1 MFTTTTKV
9 IIGFAIGAIVGGA
22 VIYVGLSDE
31 VRTTAALSAE
41 LARSSSILSQS
52 NQPPLPPCPPP
63 PDPQTNCMTPEQLQM
78 WQQAQQQQQQPPPVQ
93 NPDPNQT
100 QQQPNTGSNQYQP
113 PTGQPD
119 QNGQYPPGTPQPTN
133 GQNPNP
139 NPNQGPPNGQQG
151 QPGQFGPNGQPGQPF
166 NAASTNIGK
175 PPPLNF
181 QQPAGLQD
189 PDKCFREKGG
199 EALVAA
205 MRSGQMSPAQAASAG
220 SCFMGNFNNS
230 GGGQG
235 QPGQGGPNG
244 QPGQPFGQMSI
255 LSGDFMR
262 TMSNVKPPANDCV
275 AKIAGSDVADKM
287 FGQGI
292 AMDPETS
299 KKVMAAGCF
308 GPPPGG
314 AGQPGPNGQQGAPGR
329 QFAGPPLEVVDCL
342 NKIAGNG
349 DIQSGKRVPTAAEFS
364 AGQACYAKAGATPFF
379 VPPGQVSENSPLSL
393 CAKAVIGVTDIS
405 KITPNSLTKDQKQ
418 RMRACYAPTGDQ
430 AMANTQPSLPQE
442 AADCVKKIMGEEAFA
457 QVSTGKLEPTAAQRK
472 EVGAACFQRK
482 AGLSKIAEL
491 SEAAVPLTQTQALM
505 ADVDSELVAEPTVE
519 PPTTEEVA
527 ANPDESTF
535 ELTGELGVD
544 VESVDIYYNSDATIV
559 TAETKTDDS
568 GKKSWTTNVAY
579 SSLDQDE
586 KHTLYALV
594 TNSDGT
600 TVRSP
605 LVAFAAEAKDSE
617 SAGTA
622 GTSSRN
628 MMILYG
634 GLGALVLTIIGF
646 VIARRRHKAV

>member
-1 MFTTTTKV
+1 MQLSTITRV
-9 IIGFAIGAIVGGA
+9 VVGFAFGA
-22 VIYVGLSDE
+22 VIGGGVISAISNLNYSTEQL
-31 VRTTAALSAE
+31 TTE
-41 LARSSSILSQS
+41 LAHSTIVSQTNS
-52 NQPPLPPCPPP
+52 PPFPPCPPP
-63 PDPQTNCMTPEQLQM
+63 PEPQTNCMTTEQLQM
-78 WQQAQQQQQQPPPVQ
+78 WQQAQQQQPPPQQPPPPNQ
-93 NPDPNQT
+93 NPDPNQ
-100 QQQPNTGSNQYQP
+100 QP
-113 PTGQPD
+113 PTGGQNPPPTNQNPD
-119 QNGQYPPGTPQPTN
+119 PNQQQNGQTGQPNPNQQPPTN
-133 GQNPNP
+133 GQNP
-139 NPNQGPPNGQQG
+139 PP
-151 QPGQFGPNGQPGQPF
+151 PGSQPGQPF
-166 NAASTNIGK
+166 QPQNAASQYQG
-175 PPPLNF
+175 PPPNLNLSF

-235 QPGQGGPNG
+235 QPGQPGGNG

-275 AKIAGSDVADKM
+275 AKIAGADVADKM
-287 FGQGI
+287 FGQGV

-314 AGQPGPNGQQGAPGR
+314 TGQPGPNGQPGAPGR

-342 NKIAGNG
+342 NKIPGNG
-349 DIQSGKRVPTAAEFS
+349 DIQSGKRVPTTAEFS

-405 KITPNSLTKDQKQ
+405 KITPNSLTREQKQ

-457 QVSTGKLEPTAAQRK
+457 QVSTGKLEPSAEQRK
-472 EVGAACFQRK
+472 NVASTCFQRK
-482 AGLSKIAEL
+482 TGLSKIAEL

-505 ADVDSELVAEPTVE
+505 ADVDSTLIPEPEVVA
-519 PPTTEEVA
+519 PTTTEVA
-527 ANPDESTF
+527 ADPDEASF
-535 ELTGELGVD
+535 ELTGTLGDGAD
-544 VESVDIYYNSDATIV
+544 VETVDIYYNSDANIV
-559 TAETKTDDS
+559 TTETKDEN
-568 GKKSWTTNVAY
+568 GKKTWGTTVAY
-579 SSLDQDE
+579 SSLSQDE
-586 KHTLYALV
+586 DHTLYALM
-594 TNSDGT
+594 TKSDGT
-600 TVRSP
+600 VVRSP
-605 LVAFAAEAKDSE
+605 LVAFAAKAADSTE
-617 SAGTA
+617 TTSDSGTN
-622 GTSSRN
+622 RN
-628 MMILYG
+628 MLVLYG
-634 GLGALVLTIIGF
+634 ILGALALAIIGF
-646 VIARRRHKAV
+646 VLVRRKHRVTA